1 MSYTI
6 QPGPRSGLF
15 RAPSSKSHLHRLL
28 ILAALGRETVRIRK
42 VDASGD
48 VTATARCLTAL
59 GAPVRE
65 EADSFTVTPFP
76 RDASGRLLPDA
87 GGELRVLPCAESGA
101 TLRFMMALAGL
112 RGSNACLLREGRLTA
127 RPIAPFDAALR
138 AHGMTVEERGANVYV
153 SGTLRS
159 GIWQLPGNVSS
170 QFTSA
175 LLLSLPFADG
185 DSVLRVQAP
194 VESSSYVD
202 MTEQALELAGAA
214 PDKAQLAHKNGGALA
229 WDDLFWIAGGRQA
242 ALPRETAAEG
252 DFSAAAVFLC
262 IGALSPQGLAVTGL
276 SPRSRQGDMAIL
288 DILQNM
294 GADIGASPD
303 VVAVRHAPLKAVDID
318 ASQVPDLVP
327 PLAVLAATAM
337 GDTRFLNAGRLRL
350 KESDRLAGTL
360 DLLHDLGVQARV
372 RDDVLQVHGGTI
384 RGGSVRTLGD
394 HRLAMAAAAAA
405 CAAREPVTI
414 DDADCVAKSF
424 AGFWNAFGQLQ
435 R

>member
-1 MSYTI
+1 MAFTI

-15 RAPSSKSHLHRLL
+15 RAPSSKSQLHRLL
-28 ILAALGRETVRIRK
+28 ILAALGRESVRIQK
-42 VDASGD
+42 IDSSAD

-65 EADSFTVTPFP
+65 DADSFTVTPFP
-76 RDASGRLLPDA
+76 RDSAGRLLPVA
-87 GGELRVLPCAESGA
+87 SEELKVLPCGESGA

-112 RGSNACLLREGRLTA
+112 RGANACLLREGRLTA
-127 RPIAPFDAALR
+127 RPLAPFDAALR

-153 SGTLRS
+153 SGTLRP
-159 GIWQLPGNVSS
+159 GIWLLPGNVSS

-175 LLLSLPFADG
+175 LLLTLPFAQG

-202 MTEQALELAGAA
+202 MTDQVLELAGAA
-214 PDKAQLAHKNGGALA
+214 PDKAQLAHKTGDALA
-229 WDDLFWIAGGRQA
+229 WDDLFWIFGGRQT
-242 ALPRETAAEG
+242 ALPRELAAEG

-276 SPRSRQGDMAIL
+276 SPKSRQGDMAIL

-294 GADIGASPD
+294 GADIGASPE
-303 VVAVRHAPLKAVDID
+303 VIAVRHAPLKAMTID
-318 ASQVPDLVP
+318 ASQIPDLVP

-337 GDTRFLNAGRLRL
+337 GDTQFIHAGRLRL
-350 KESDRLAGTL
+350 KESDRLTGTL

-394 HRLAMAAAAAA
+394 HRLAMAAAVAA
-405 CAAREPVTI
+405 CAAQNPVTI
-414 DDADCVAKSF
+414 DNADCVGKSF